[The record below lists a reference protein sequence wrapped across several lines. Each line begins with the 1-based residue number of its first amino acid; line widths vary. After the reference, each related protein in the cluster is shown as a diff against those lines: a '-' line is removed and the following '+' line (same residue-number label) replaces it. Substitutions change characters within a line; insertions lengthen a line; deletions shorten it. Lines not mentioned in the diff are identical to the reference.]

1 MGNKTIESKT
11 MTIEEFI
18 KEQEDIHDVQ
28 AKVMEWVA
36 TDDLC
41 KMVNKQ
47 KIADEE
53 KKLALEIDLLN
64 AIVRALQS
72 RNTEHGKRTRG
83 VAQGLLRAAEIY
95 ELLDKNEMQTLNRIL
110 EIAK

>member
-1 MGNKTIESKT
+1 VGNKTIESKT

-72 RNTEHGKRTRG
+72 RNTEHGKRMRG

-110 EIAK
+110 ELAK

>member
-1 MGNKTIESKT
+1 MGNKTIESQT
-11 MTIEEFI
+11 MTIEEFM

-36 TDDLC
+36 TDDLYQ
-41 KMVNKQ
+41 MVNKR
-47 KIADEE
+47 KIEDEE

-72 RNTEHGKRTRG
+72 RNTEHGKRMRG

-110 EIAK
+110 ELAK

>member
-1 MGNKTIESKT
+1 
-11 MTIEEFI
+11 MTVEEFLNGG
-18 KEQEDIHDVQ
+18 EDIHDVQ

-64 AIVRALQS
+64 AIVHALQNK
-72 RNTEHGKRTRG
+72 NTDYGKRMRG
-83 VAQGLLRAAEIY
+83 VALGLLRASEIY
-95 ELLDKNEMQTLNRIL
+95 ECFDKHEVHTLNRIL
-110 EIAK
+110 ELAK

>member
-1 MGNKTIESKT
+1 MESKT
-11 MTIEEFI
+11 MTVEEFLNGG
-18 KEQEDIHDVQ
+18 EDIHDVQ

-41 KMVNKQ
+41 QMVNKR
-47 KIADEE
+47 KIEDEE
-53 KKLALEIDLLN
+53 KKLALEVDLLN

-72 RNTEHGKRTRG
+72 RNTEHGKRMRG

-110 EIAK
+110 ELAK

>member
-1 MGNKTIESKT
+1 
-11 MTIEEFI
+11 MTVEEFLNGG
-18 KEQEDIHDVQ
+18 EDIHDVQ

-64 AIVRALQS
+64 AIVHAWQNK
-72 RNTEHGKRTRG
+72 NTDYGKRMRG
-83 VAQGLLRAAEIY
+83 VALGLLRASEIY
-95 ELLDKNEMQTLNRIL
+95 ECFDKHEVHTLNRIL
-110 EIAK
+110 ELAK

>member
-1 MGNKTIESKT
+1 
-11 MTIEEFI
+11 MTVEEFLNGG
-18 KEQEDIHDVQ
+18 EDIHDVQ

-64 AIVRALQS
+64 AIVHALQNK
-72 RNTEHGKRTRG
+72 NTDYCKRMRG
-83 VAQGLLRAAEIY
+83 VALGLLRASEIY
-95 ELLDKNEMQTLNRIL
+95 ECFDKHEVHTLNRIL
-110 EIAK
+110 ELAK

>member
-64 AIVRALQS
+64 AIVRALQNK
-72 RNTEHGKRTRG
+72 NTDYGKRMRG
-83 VAQGLLRAAEIY
+83 VAQGLLRASEIY
-95 ELLDKNEMQTLNRIL
+95 ECLYKQEIKTLNIIL
-110 EIAK
+110 ELAK

>member
-28 AKVMEWVA
+28 TKVMEWVA

-41 KMVNKQ
+41 QMVNKR
-47 KIADEE
+47 KIEDEK
-53 KKLALEIDLLN
+53 KKLALEVDLLN
-64 AIVRALQS
+64 AIVCALQNK
-72 RNTEHGKRTRG
+72 NTDYGKRMRG
-83 VAQGLLRAAEIY
+83 VALGLLRASEIY
-95 ELLDKNEMQTLNRIL
+95 ECFDKHEVHTLNRIL
-110 EIAK
+110 ELAK

>member
-1 MGNKTIESKT
+1 MGNKTIESQT
-11 MTIEEFI
+11 MTIEEFM

-72 RNTEHGKRTRG
+72 RNTEHGKRMRG
-83 VAQGLLRAAEIY
+83 GAQGLLRAAEI
-95 ELLDKNEMQTLNRIL
+95 
-110 EIAK
+110 

>member
-1 MGNKTIESKT
+1 MGNKTMESKT

-41 KMVNKQ
+41 QMVNKR
-47 KIADEE
+47 KIEDEE
-53 KKLALEIDLLN
+53 KKLALEVDLLN
-64 AIVRALQS
+64 AIVRALQNK
-72 RNTEHGKRTRG
+72 NTDYGKRMRG
-83 VAQGLLRAAEIY
+83 VALGLLRASEIY
-95 ELLDKNEMQTLNRIL
+95 ECFDKHEVHTLNRIL
-110 EIAK
+110 ELAK

>member
-1 MGNKTIESKT
+1 MANKTTESKT

-28 AKVMEWVA
+28 SKVMEWVA
-36 TDDLC
+36 TDDLYQ
-41 KMVNKQ
+41 MVNKR
-47 KIADEE
+47 KIEDEE

-64 AIVRALQS
+64 AIVRALQNK
-72 RNTEHGKRTRG
+72 NTDYGKRMRG
-83 VAQGLLRAAEIY
+83 VAQGLLRSAEIY

-110 EIAK
+110 ELAK

>member
-28 AKVMEWVA
+28 AKVMEWVV

-41 KMVNKQ
+41 QMVNKR
-47 KIADEE
+47 KIEDEE

-64 AIVRALQS
+64 AIVRALQN
-72 RNTEHGKRTRG
+72 RNTNDGKRMRG
-83 VAQGLLRAAEIY
+83 VAQGLLRASEIY
-95 ELLDKNEMQTLNRIL
+95 ECL
-110 EIAK
+110 EKQEIKSWIVLH

>member
-1 MGNKTIESKT
+1 MGNKTMESKT
-11 MTIEEFI
+11 MTIEEFL

-36 TDDLC
+36 TDDLYQ
-41 KMVNKQ
+41 MVNKR
-47 KIADEE
+47 KIEDEE

-64 AIVRALQS
+64 AIVRALQNK
-72 RNTEHGKRTRG
+72 NTDYGKRMRG
-83 VAQGLLRAAEIY
+83 VAQGLLRASEIY
-95 ELLDKNEMQTLNRIL
+95 KCFDKQEIKTFNRIL

>member
-1 MGNKTIESKT
+1 VESKT
-11 MTIEEFI
+11 MTVEEFLNGG
-18 KEQEDIHDVQ
+18 EDIHDVQ

-64 AIVRALQS
+64 AIVRALQNK
-72 RNTEHGKRTRG
+72 NTDYGKRMRG
-83 VAQGLLRAAEIY
+83 VALGLLRASEIY
-95 ELLDKNEMQTLNRIL
+95 ECFDKHEVHTLNRIL
-110 EIAK
+110 ELAN